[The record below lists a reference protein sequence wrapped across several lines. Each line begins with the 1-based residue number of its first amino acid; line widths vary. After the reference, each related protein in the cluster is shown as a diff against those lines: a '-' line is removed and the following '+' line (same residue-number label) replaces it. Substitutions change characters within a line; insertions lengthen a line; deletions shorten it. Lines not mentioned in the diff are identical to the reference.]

1 MRRGVVVVGG
11 VGMHGVRSMHGNV
24 FTSATS
30 TVAMLHMLLRLLGL
44 LCLEPQGF
52 ALMHGVVLMSRQNVG
67 VITFTVPYL
76 LWFCLPCTPASVR

>member
-1 MRRGVVVVGG
+1 MRRGVVAVGG
-11 VGMHGVRSMHGNV
+11 VGMHGGRSMHGNV

-52 ALMHGVVLMSRQNVG
+52 AFMHGVILMSRQNAG
-67 VITFTVPYL
+67 AINVPYL
-76 LWFCLPCTPASVR
+76 LWFSLPCTPASVR